1 MATQVDTEFL
11 TIAETAALLKVDRS
25 TVRRWIDQGTLPAY
39 RVGQRAVRVRRDDLA
54 KVITPARSSMLED
67 DEFKRF
73 KERKMTPEEQ
83 ARWREAIDGMQRV
96 REYVSKLYGGKRFS
110 PSWEIIN
117 EMRDERTEQLW
128 EAVTGS
134 RYEGD
139 EEPS

>member
-1 MATQVDTEFL
+1 MATTLDSELL

-39 RVGQRAVRVRRDDLA
+39 RVGQRAVRVRRDDVT
-54 KVITPARSSMLED
+54 KVITPARSPLPED
-67 DEFKRF
+67 DEFVRF
-73 KERKMTPEEQ
+73 KERKMTPDEQ
-83 ARWREAIDGMQRV
+83 VRWREAIDELQRV
-96 REYVSKLYGGKRFS
+96 REYVSKLRGGKRFS

-128 EAVTGS
+128 EAATGS

-139 EEPS
+139 EESS